1 MSMPIVSIVMPM
13 YNVEKYVSAAIESVL
28 SQSFRDWELLI
39 VDDGSTDN
47 SNVVAQN
54 YASFDKRIKV
64 LHKENGGLSDA
75 RNYGLEHARGKYIHF
90 FDSDDLIQPDF
101 YEIMLSAIMN
111 GNYDFVICG
120 YFKDVENSN
129 GSINS
134 YPFSYTSTD
143 SSSINECQFFE
154 FYDYLFNY
162 AWNKVFKTLFLK
174 QNKLVFK
181 KGLSIIEDKEFMSK
195 VMKYSPSFLIIDYI
209 GYRYQLRNRTTLN
222 NQFTSDFVETHLYG
236 IEIQD
241 QLFNLFCNNED
252 VLNQQRGK
260 LAIHTAMWIFNCISK
275 SHENKK
281 SKISYI
287 KLVVEHSFINRYAKF
302 YCSKEIKIV
311 LLRFLLSLKSPK
323 LIYYI
328 YRYR

>member
-28 SQSFRDWELLI
+28 CQSLCDWELLV

-47 SNVVAQN
+47 SNAVAQK
-54 YASFDKRIKV
+54 YASLDRRIKV

-75 RNYGLEHARGKYIHF
+75 RNYGLEHAHGKYIHF

-101 YEIMLSAIMN
+101 YEKMLSAIIK

-120 YFKDVENSN
+120 YFKDVENID
-129 GSINS
+129 GTINS
-134 YPFSYTSTD
+134 YPFSYNTTD
-143 SSSINECQFFE
+143 SSSINECQFFD

-162 AWNKVFKTLFLK
+162 AWNKVFSTLFLK
-174 QNKLVFK
+174 QNRLEFK

-195 VMKYSPSFLIIDYI
+195 VMKYSPSFFIIDYV
-209 GYRYQLRNRTTLN
+209 GYRYQLRNRITLN

-236 IEIQD
+236 IEIQN
-241 QLFNLFCNNED
+241 QLFNHFCKNED

-275 SHENKK
+275 SHESKK

-302 YCSKEIKIV
+302 YCSKELKGV
-311 LLRFLLSLKSPK
+311 LLRFLLGLKNPR

-328 YRYR
+328 YKYR